1 MAERRNNIR
10 PLTPSAPPLSEIAD
24 DVANERR
31 VITAEHFD
39 ANLPREE
46 YLRQGFAELED
57 GEAVDS
63 ELRRANFVEHI
74 TADGQRKFYPARNFR
89 MDKYNPEN
97 LLEAKDKTD
106 EETMDPDE
114 AIKIQLEALRAGGKY
129 RFIHGM
135 PDIATRTGGA
145 FLWFLKEEFP
155 SSLSHLGIYKKSE
168 WKKLKPIEIFNSC
181 LVHCFKDHQHYERVL
196 FSKASIYTLCSKKI
210 FEIIA
215 DMTESNIIV
224 HKIRVYKNEKTRT
237 EIRKITYY
245 GTEGK
250 KYNEDFHI
258 CLLQGHYFPFI
269 ENSGFTTRYIKHC
282 VWKDE
287 EKDPKKL
294 RTKYGLY
301 NTKTSVLN
309 SFNLVKLMIEQKEDY
324 FEDFDSE
331 ILKEPRKEEID
342 QQVMFNDYEQ
352 FDVDFDSRPCVM
364 PKDNIPDE
372 FEEILNQY
380 EGIDE
385 EELFNN
391 FINRIDTTLI
401 NEKFKEKEI
410 FHGDIETKPN
420 KEGRHI
426 PYLMA
431 YSDNEGSQRHYF
443 WGENCVRKCLNHL
456 AYERDKNKKTVFK
469 FQNLGFDIT
478 QIRDELLRVLDSVE
492 PSKSKVYRLNG
503 IYNPDGRRK
512 AYPIIFS
519 DQYPQIPMKLDDY
532 EISFDLKKGKKKGF
546 RHDFYANIKNM
557 EKRHL
562 IAPHSCYPELI
573 KIFEK
578 KYIKESLDG
587 KRLLVDYRG
596 CAIDYCQQ
604 DVETQRQGWNKMHQQ
619 VMDELG
625 IDYNRYMTISNLS
638 KGYCLKEGCYDNV
651 YEIRGKTA
659 LFIRKCVVG
668 GRTMV
673 ALHNKKNAGIRILNE
688 REGDEEQ
695 NGFDF
700 EYEDET
706 IYPEKDIND
715 VFVFHEEGEYDITLN
730 ENKNRK
736 ERKLVRGEAKLEKP
750 ISDFVSPRPKI
761 GPNDKG
767 ERLICLDVNS
777 LYPFAIVLL
786 NGYPIGKPKN
796 IPIEDL
802 KSKKFMDYSNEYYLK
817 ILITKVKKKLDFP
830 LLTKTGEN
838 GERLWLND
846 MEGEEVYVDR
856 ISLEELIEHH
866 DIEFEV
872 KTGVMF
878 NEGYNDKIGKVVK
891 KLYELRTKYKKEKNP
906 VQLLY
911 KLMLNTAYGKTIQK
925 PKDSRILWR
934 ENTKTSE
941 KNLIRTFGESIQ
953 YISTSKHSNMFKVK
967 IRIGILDHWA
977 MPQCGSLVLSQSKRV
992 MNKFLVEFGKHIF
1005 YTDTDSAFITE
1016 TGYGELKEKYPEVL
1030 GDDLGQLKEENHLK
1044 GERVRITKAMFLA
1057 PKTYWVRE
1065 ENEKGEV
1072 YDKFVMKGIPQSS
1085 IEKVLKQKFNDN
1097 PETMF
1102 YALINRKKG
1111 VLFDLLDGGDKVRMD
1126 FSTINAVINLDK
1138 FSRRIGGFK

>member
-1 MAERRNNIR
+1 MGEIRNNIR

-57 GEAVDS
+57 GEAVVS

-761 GPNDKG
+761 GPNDKV
-767 ERLICLDVNS
+767 ECLICLDVNS

-802 KSKKFMDYSNEYYLK
+802 KSKKFIDYANEYYLK

-830 LLTKTGEN
+830 SLTKTGEN
-838 GERLWLND
+838 GERLWIND

-856 ISLEELIEHH
+856 IFLEELIEHH
-866 DIEFEV
+866 NIEFEV

-891 KLYELRTKYKKEKNP
+891 KLYELRTRYKKEKNP

-967 IRIGILDHWA
+967 LRIGILNHWA
-977 MPQCGSLVLSQSKRV
+977 MPQCGSLVLSQRV
-992 MNKFLVEFGKHIF
+992 MNKFLVEFGEHIF

-1016 TGYGELKEKYPEVL
+1016 TGYRELKERYLEVL

-1044 GERVRITKAMFLA
+1044 GNCVKITKAMFLA

-1085 IEKVLKQKFNDN
+1085 IEKVLKQKFNGN

-1102 YALINRKKG
+1102 YALINRKNG
-1111 VLFDLLDGGDKVRMD
+1111 VLFDLLEGGDKVRMD